1 MRDAAMGGGCR
12 NVCAKCNLFYYPFD
26 FWSPSAATL
35 KLYVPSLNHNM
46 HIVNISPQD
55 RLTSAIYSSA
65 LKSTVWRT
73 DGGGCDKML
82 KSKHD
87 NYALERLKVEQVV
100 VTERYSR
107 DTAQWDKMRA
117 FWHPRDEQTCV
128 KITWFNGTIDGH
140 IEGSK
145 AMAQKSGLTGVRHTI
160 LPVDVTS

>member
-1 MRDAAMGGGCR
+1 MQKC
-12 NVCAKCNLFYYPFD
+12 VC
-26 FWSPSAATL
+26 SATFFITRLIFGVQAPPHIL

-46 HIVNISPQD
+46 HSVNISPQD
-55 RLTSAIYSSA
+55 TQLFLGVKKHR
-65 LKSTVWRT
+65 VENQR
-73 DGGGCDKML
+73 CERDKML

-128 KITWFNGTIDGH
+128 KIT
-140 IEGSK
+140 
-145 AMAQKSGLTGVRHTI
+145 
-160 LPVDVTS
+160 